1 MKQLK
6 VHRYHLIGCTPLYSR
21 MSKWVDREVGQVVLS
36 LDCPLEPKSWDKN
49 YPVTLV
55 MLLLLTIT
63 LSGVD
68 Y

>member
-1 MKQLK
+1 
-6 VHRYHLIGCTPLYSR
+6 

-36 LDCPLEPKSWDKN
+36 LDCPLEPKSLDKN
-49 YPVTLV
+49 YPVTLD